1 MLKKKIVEYVS
12 DLRKNKYVT
21 RYLKK
26 IKENKYITK
35 YLRKARENKYID
47 GCLKKLEKNKYIAS
61 CLSKL
66 RQRKYFIPTLIIFFL
81 IVCFGITA
89 IVKSANNAKT
99 AETLSIATNV
109 AETDFYDAKYDEAI
123 DEYTKMQEKQKD
135 QWPIWNVKIAEVYS
149 VKGEFVKS
157 NDMLQKAYEA
167 RNKIMDDKKKKI
179 DNLQEKDEELGNYIT
194 FTWLMNGEYSKASE
208 YGEMFL
214 QSYPDDKELLK
225 TMFTVYLV
233 NGNNDK
239 AKEIIN
245 SYQKGDETAGDLADL
260 ARMNMLVNN
269 YDECFSLLKD
279 AWDKDKNEIRIF
291 DVIEEIANYDKAG
304 AIDKITK
311 LQKDKPDEL
320 AYKVWAA
327 KIYSMSKDSAD
338 KAKKLI
344 DELSTQ
350 DVGDATLNLIKANMY
365 DSSNNSDALN
375 YILDQMEEN
384 NPESL
389 VGYNS
394 AAWLSY
400 NKEDYDEA
408 FKDCEKSIMLDRD
421 YADNYTSL
429 IPEILEK
436 QDKSEE
442 AQAYFRT
449 ALFKDPFNYDLILKT
464 AEYYGNTLKDS
475 TKALNYYNLAS
486 KINPKDAEIYYNMA
500 LVKVNTQRYDEAI
513 DLLKKSISINSK
525 NVKYHRALGTAY
537 INKGKND
544 DAIKEIRTAYN
555 LDNNDIETL
564 NNAGCYYISIEGDVN
579 RGMTNLKAAYDGINE
594 NTSPEDKETITDNY
608 NRIKNLSD
616 AYNKRNGASL
626 KVPDLKLFY

>member
-1 MLKKKIVEYVS
+1 MKEKIIEYIN
-12 DLRKNKYVT
+12 DLRKNKYISG
-21 RYLKK
+21 YLKK
-26 IKENKYITK
+26 IKENKYI
-35 YLRKARENKYID
+35 AEW
-47 GCLKKLEKNKYIAS
+47 LKKIKGNKYIAS

-66 RQRKYFIPTLIIFFL
+66 RQKKYLVPTMIIFLLIIGT
-81 IVCFGITA
+81 GITA
-89 IVKSANNAKT
+89 VVKSVNNAKM
-99 AETLSIATNV
+99 AATLSIATNA

-123 DEYTKMQEKQKD
+123 EEYTKMQDKQKD
-135 QWPIWNVKIAEVYS
+135 EWPIWNVKIAEIYS
-149 VKGEFVKS
+149 VKGEFAKS
-157 NDMLQKAYEA
+157 NDMLQKVYEA
-167 RNKIMDDKKKKI
+167 RNKIIDDKKKKI
-179 DNLQEKDEELGNYIT
+179 DDLQEKDEELGNYIT
-194 FTWLMNGEYSKASE
+194 FTWLMNGEYSKALE

-214 QSYPDDKELLK
+214 QNYPDDKALLK

-233 NGNNDK
+233 NGDNDK

-245 SYQKGDETAGDLADL
+245 TYQGGAETADDLTTL
-260 ARMNMLVNN
+260 ARMNMLINN

-279 AWDKDKNEIRIF
+279 AWNKDKNEIRIF
-291 DVIEEIANYDKAG
+291 NVIEEIADYDKVG
-304 AIDKITK
+304 ALDKIAK
-311 LQKDKPDEL
+311 LQKDDPNEL

-338 KAKKLI
+338 KAKNLI
-344 DELSTQ
+344 DELSSE
-350 DVGDATLNLIKANMY
+350 DVGNVSLNLIKADMY
-365 DSSNNSDALN
+365 DSLGDKDNLNNV
-375 YILDQMEEN
+375 LDEIKQN
-384 NPESL
+384 NPDSL
-389 VGYNS
+389 VGYNA

-400 NKEDYDEA
+400 NNEDYDEA
-408 FKDCEKSIMLDRD
+408 FKNCEKSIMLDRD

-429 IPEILEK
+429 MPEILEE

-442 AQAYFRT
+442 AEGYFRT

-500 LVKVNTQRYDEAI
+500 LVKVNTQRYDDAI
-513 DLLKKSISINSK
+513 DLLKKSISINNKS
-525 NVKYHRALGTAY
+525 VKYHRALGTVY

-544 DAIKEIRTAYN
+544 DGIKEIRAAYN

-594 NTSPEDKETITDNY
+594 DTSPEDKETITDNY

>member
-1 MLKKKIVEYVS
+1 MLKEKIIEYIN
-12 DLRKNKYVT
+12 DLRKNKYISG
-21 RYLKK
+21 YLKRIKENRYIAKYFKK
-26 IKENKYITK
+26 IRENKYIT
-35 YLRKARENKYID
+35 EW
-47 GCLKKLEKNKYIAS
+47 LKKIKGNKYIAS

-66 RQRKYFIPTLIIFFL
+66 RQKKYLIPTVIIFLL
-81 IVCFGITA
+81 IVCLGITA
-89 IVKSANNAKT
+89 VVKSVNNAKV
-99 AETLSIATNV
+99 AATLSIATNV

-123 DEYTKMQEKQKD
+123 EEYTEMQKKQKD
-135 QWPIWNVKIAEVYS
+135 QWPIWNVKIAEIYS

-157 NDMLQKAYEA
+157 NDMIQKAYEA
-167 RNKIMDDKKKKI
+167 RNKIIDDKKKKI
-179 DNLQEKDEELGNYIT
+179 DDLQEKDEELGNYIT
-194 FTWLMNGEYSKASE
+194 FTWLMNGEYSKALE

-214 QSYPDDKELLK
+214 QNYPDNKALMK
-225 TMFTVYLV
+225 TMFTVYLA
-233 NGNNDK
+233 NGDNDK

-245 SYQKGDETAGDLADL
+245 DYKDGAETAGDLADL
-260 ARMNMLVNN
+260 ARMNMLINN

-279 AWDKDKNEIRIF
+279 AWNKDKNEIRIF
-291 DVIEEIANYDKAG
+291 DVIEEIADYDKAG
-304 AIDKITK
+304 ALDKIAK
-311 LQKDKPDEL
+311 LQKADPDEL
-320 AYKVWAA
+320 AYKVWTA
-327 KIYSMSKDSAD
+327 KVYSMSKDSAD

-344 DELSTQ
+344 DELSNK
-350 DVGDATLNLIKANMY
+350 DVGDFTLSLIKADMY
-365 DSSNNSDALN
+365 DSSDNPDALN
-375 YILDQMEEN
+375 YVLNQMEKN
-384 NPESL
+384 NSESL
-389 VGYNS
+389 VGDQA
-394 AAWLSY
+394 AAWLAY
-400 NKEDYDEA
+400 NNQDYDEA
-408 FKDCEKSIMLDRD
+408 FKDCEKSIVLDRD

-449 ALFKDPFNYDLILKT
+449 ALFKDPLNYDLILKT

-475 TKALNYYNLAS
+475 NEALNYYNLAS

-500 LVKVNTQRYDEAI
+500 LVKVNSQRYDEAI

-525 NVKYHRALGTAY
+525 VVKYHRALGTVY
-537 INKGKND
+537 VNKEKND
-544 DAIKEIRTAYN
+544 DAIKEIRAAYN

-564 NNAGCYYISIEGDVN
+564 NNAGCYYISVEGDVN

-594 NTSPEDKETITDNY
+594 DTSPEDKETITDNY